1 MQRAAQHRWW
11 QPAVAA
17 QQGDEGRGPRCD
29 GDALAVDEHRARSA
43 VAVAVAVAIARL
55 RVGVGVVDKAE
66 DAARGVTEHVIAA
79 AGDPAHLQMGSGY
92 GDA

>member
-17 QQGDEGRGPRCD
+17 QQGDEGRGPGCD

-43 VAVAVAVAIARL
+43 AAVAFAIARL

-66 DAARGVTEHVIAA
+66 DAARGVTEHVSAA
-79 AGDPAHLQMGSGY
+79 AGDPAHLQMG
-92 GDA
+92 